1 MQLYKDLFGDGEGG
15 VRILFHLTLPNT
27 QHTCHASFVD
37 PGQGSSFTKMGC
49 LVFLK
54 GSRTEV
60 GPLAGERLPRV
71 YAVKRSY
78 DGVEQVSLGSN
89 GAHGT
94 LSGRDSTQIPL
105 ALFLCLA
112 NTFLVVTLLALYRL
126 FRRPLCFKRPRDSFT
141 WVLVTSVLVWLF
153 VAATFPLSSQLSST
167 NKGLIFIFF
176 VFGRF
181 NSFPLILI

>member
-1 MQLYKDLFGDGEGG
+1 MEKEGFGSSS
-15 VRILFHLTLPNT
+15 ILHYQTPSI
-27 QHTCHASFVD
+27 HACRASFVD

-78 DGVEQVSLGSN
+78 DRVEQVSLGSN

-94 LSGRDSTQIPL
+94 LSGRDST
-105 ALFLCLA
+105 
-112 NTFLVVTLLALYRL
+112 
-126 FRRPLCFKRPRDSFT
+126 
-141 WVLVTSVLVWLF
+141 
-153 VAATFPLSSQLSST
+153 
-167 NKGLIFIFF
+167 
-176 VFGRF
+176 
-181 NSFPLILI
+181 